1 MFYSSIMKFPIF
13 GFLRE
18 QNDIN
23 GVQSYWEITSDKYFD
38 YIRKYVVGIGP
49 WKDTVVPVKDN
60 YLQTPTDLVA
70 RAHSHNLQV
79 RFFCQKLLFL
89 W

>member
-1 MFYSSIMKFPIF
+1 
-13 GFLRE
+13 
-18 QNDIN
+18 
-23 GVQSYWEITSDKYFD
+23 VQSYWEITSDSYFD
-38 YIRKYVVGIGP
+38 YIKKYVVGIGP

-79 RFFCQKLLFL
+79 HFFYKMLVSLIVVI
-89 W
+89 